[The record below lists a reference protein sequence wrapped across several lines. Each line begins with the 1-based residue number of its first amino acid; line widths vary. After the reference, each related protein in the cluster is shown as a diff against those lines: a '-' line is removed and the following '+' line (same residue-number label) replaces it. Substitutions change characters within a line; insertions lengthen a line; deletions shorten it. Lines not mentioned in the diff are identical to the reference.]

1 MLSAA
6 RSHKCLEGI
15 DENSQAKTRASD
27 DAMNAK
33 KPVSLIR
40 GKPET
45 QKGQACLKYK
55 LHETS
60 VTSC

>member
-45 QKGQACLKYK
+45 QKGQAA
-55 LHETS
+55 
-60 VTSC
+60 